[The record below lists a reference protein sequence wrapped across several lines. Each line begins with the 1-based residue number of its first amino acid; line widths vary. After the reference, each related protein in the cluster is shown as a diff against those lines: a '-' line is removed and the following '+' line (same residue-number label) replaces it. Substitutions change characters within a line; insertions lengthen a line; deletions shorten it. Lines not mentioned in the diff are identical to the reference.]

1 VSAPP
6 QNVRV
11 FRLPALTYLVV
22 LFLFF
27 GSFPLAFAG
36 FAGES
41 ARIRIG
47 WHTLILLVP
56 LVAGFMVARTA
67 TVVTSRGIVVRA
79 VFGRRALPWDSIRGL
94 SVTGRGVYAVLAD
107 GSVRLPCVRVAN
119 LAEVARASDGRLP
132 EIADPKPKY
141 APSRRRRR

>member
-1 VSAPP
+1 
-6 QNVRV
+6 
-11 FRLPALTYLVV
+11 LTYLVV

-27 GSFPLAFAG
+27 GAFPLAFAG
-36 FAGES
+36 FDGPT

-56 LVAGFMVARTA
+56 LVAAFMVARTA
-67 TVVTSRGIVVRA
+67 TVVTARGIVVRA
-79 VFGRRALPWDSIRGL
+79 VFGRRALPWDRIRGL
-94 SVTGRGVYAVLAD
+94 SVTGRGVYAVLED

-119 LAEVARASDGRLP
+119 LADVARASEGRLP
-132 EIADPKPKY
+132 DIADAKPKY